1 MGEIMVTEYN
11 DPRLD
16 NKILMNMYR
25 LRHAVFHDRLG
36 WDVKSDNGMEYD
48 EYDQAKPI
56 YVLAKGENKEVEGCW
71 RLLPTTGPYMLKDV
85 FPQLL
90 SGQPAP
96 RDPTVWEISRVAV
109 VTKERETGFGFSSI
123 PIRMI
128 QASIRFAQYSGIAR
142 YVVVTSLSVERMLR
156 KTGLNMN
163 RFGPPVRIGKVLTVA
178 NYIEMDDI
186 SIFALFGTLPEHA
199 PREVA

>member
-16 NKILMNMYR
+16 NKILTNMYR

-36 WDVKSDNGMEYD
+36 WDVNSDNGMEHD

-56 YVLAKGENKEVEGCW
+56 YVLAKGENTEVEGCW

-96 RDPTVWEISRVAV
+96 HDPTIWEISRVAV

-128 QASIRFAQYSGIAR
+128 QASIRFALHNGITR

-163 RFGPPVRIGKVLTVA
+163 RFGPPVRIGKVMTVA